1 MFAIVVVF
9 GGVKYVI
16 GIMCG
21 TSMDALDASLIAIDE
36 GLRRLRPV
44 KFLSQTL
51 TRSLRTA
58 LLKNSRNDTAAL
70 SEISDLNIRLAQ
82 EAAAV
87 VKRLCKRAG
96 VPSAKI
102 AVIGYHGHTLWH
114 AHSHRFLGAKMR
126 STLQIG
132 DGPTLAALTGIP
144 VVNGF
149 RTKDLVNGGCG
160 APLVPFAHRV
170 MFGGRRGAKGR
181 RIAVNNLGGIS
192 NLTYLSKKKLLGF
205 DTGPGN
211 MLIDSLMRRYY
222 RRAFDENGR
231 VAAAGESDETL
242 VQKFLHHPYFR
253 LRPPKSTGREIFG
266 EGFADEFARL
276 AKRQGLKSADAIAT
290 ATVFTAATIARAY
303 RDFVLPLGLDEA
315 VFCGGGT
322 RNAFLMGLLANL
334 LPVPVVTSESYGF
347 DPQAVEAISFALL
360 GYLGFTRR
368 VNQIGGLTGSR
379 KSLSLG
385 QISWP
390 D

>member
-1 MFAIVVVF
+1 MVFARM
-9 GGVKYVI
+9 KHVI

-21 TSMDALDASLIAIDE
+21 TSMDALDASLVAVDE
-36 GLRRLRPV
+36 GLNHTRSV
-44 KFLSQTL
+44 AFLSQPL
-51 TRSLRTA
+51 PRRLRTA
-58 LLKNSRNDTAAL
+58 LLKNSRDDTVLLA
-70 SEISDLNIRLAQ
+70 EICDLNIRLAH

-96 VPSAKI
+96 VPGGKI

-114 AHSHRFLGAKMR
+114 GQNHLFLGAKMR
-126 STLQIG
+126 ATLQIG

-144 VVNGF
+144 VVNNF

-170 MFGGRRGAKGR
+170 LFGGRLGAKGR

-192 NLTYLSKKKLLGF
+192 NLTYLSKQRLLGF

-211 MLIDSLMRRYY
+211 MLIDSLMRRFY

-231 VAAAGESDETL
+231 VAASGESDETL
-242 VQKFLHHPYFR
+242 VKEFLHHPYCR
-253 LRPPKSTGREIFG
+253 LPPPKSTGREVFG
-266 EGFADEFARL
+266 DVFADAFARR
-276 AKRQGLKSADAIAT
+276 AKRRGLRSADAIAT
-290 ATVFTAATIARAY
+290 ATALTVATIARAY
-303 RDFVLPLGLDEA
+303 HDFVLPLGLDEA

-322 RNAFLMGLLANL
+322 RNAFLMRLLANS
-334 LPVPVVTSESYGF
+334 LPVPVVTSQVYGL

-368 VNQIGGLTGSR
+368 VNQIGALTGSR